1 MSAISDYRYNERI
14 RISPV
19 FLIDHTGKSHGSVP
33 TAQALQLAREAGLD
47 LVEVAPAARPPVC
60 KILDYGKFKYQQSK
74 KDDKARSHSKAGQL
88 KEVKIKTVRIGDH
101 DLMIKTNHAMEF
113 LKEGNKV
120 QFTLQFRGREIA
132 HAQLGYELFRKIKE
146 QLYGCS
152 KIEMDAKLMGKRM
165 SMVLMPDNRERKPG
179 DPAPGGKPGGAKP
192 ATGPI
197 KPAVSGAGLNIP
209 APKPAAPAAAP
220 AAPAAPK
227 PQPANA

>member
-1 MSAISDYRYNERI
+1 VSAISDYRYNERI

-74 KDDKARSHSKAGQL
+74 KDDKARAHSKAGQL

-146 QLYGCS
+146 QLIACS

-165 SMVLMPDNRERKPG
+165 SMVLMPDNRGERKPG
-179 DPAPGGKPGGAKP
+179 DAAPGAKASSGPGKPAL
-192 ATGPI
+192 
-197 KPAVSGAGLNIP
+197 SGAGLNIP
-209 APKPAAPAAAP
+209 APKPAPPAAAP

>member
-1 MSAISDYRYNERI
+1 MACLGELAISDYRYNERI

-33 TAQALQLAREAGLD
+33 TAEALKLAREAGLD

-74 KDDKARSHSKAGQL
+74 KDDKARAHSKAGQL

-132 HAQLGYELFRKIKE
+132 HAQLGYALFRKIKE
-146 QLYGCS
+146 ALYQCS
-152 KIEMDAKLMGKRM
+152 KVEMDAKLMGKRM
-165 SMVLMPDNRERKPG
+165 SMVLMPDNRGTPKPE
-179 DPAPGGKPGGAKP
+179 PGAKP
-192 ATGPI
+192 AATSPI
-197 KPAVSGAGLNIP
+197 RPAVSGAGLNIP
-209 APKPAAPAAAP
+209 APKPASP
-220 AAPAAPK
+220 AAPAMAEAK
-227 PQPANA
+227 G